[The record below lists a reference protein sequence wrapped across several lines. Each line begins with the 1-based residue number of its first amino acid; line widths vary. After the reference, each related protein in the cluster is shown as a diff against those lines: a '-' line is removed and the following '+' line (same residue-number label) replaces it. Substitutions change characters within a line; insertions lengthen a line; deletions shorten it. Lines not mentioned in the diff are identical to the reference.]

1 MKKTEKYDIYAPLDK
16 YEEDLIE
23 ALEHGKLVQ
32 VPNQKEE
39 IAKAIAA
46 AKYTLEKRK
55 KDKRITVRVDTS
67 DLATIQNK
75 ALESG
80 IPYQTLIASIL
91 RKFAQGKIQIGV

>member
-1 MKKTEKYDIYAPLDK
+1 MKNLPKKAFKPLDS
-16 YEEDLIE
+16 YEKELMR
-23 ALEHGKLVQ
+23 ALDNDEFVET
-32 VPNQKEE
+32 PNQKEE
-39 IAKAIAA
+39 IAKAIVA

-91 RKFAQGKIQIGV
+91 RKFAQGKINIGV